1 MIWSCYDQL
10 WAEANY
16 GDFTHTSASQPRW
29 VHEAVK
35 HKAADVA
42 ALGMS
47 QQTRGVPVAAETLS
61 ESIYETVC
69 PFFIEASPVDNI
81 DASHFYPSNLEAAAL
96 MNWDFWYSSKNTAR
110 LCGMHRCCRSESYCQ
125 LSLLLSQSTDE
136 VNHLSA
142 TGWWVSDHRHLSST
156 IHACSKG
163 MASLLPLR
171 RFAEG

>member
-1 MIWSCYDQL
+1 MLQRWECHNRLAVSL
-10 WAEANY
+10 WLLKL
-16 GDFTHTSASQPRW
+16 FQKASTKPS
-29 VHEAVK
+29 V
-35 HKAADVA
+35 
-42 ALGMS
+42 
-47 QQTRGVPVAAETLS
+47 
-61 ESIYETVC
+61 
-69 PFFIEASPVDNI
+69 PFFIEASPVGNI